1 MAKRDYAGV
10 YANMEFPP
18 YQYQPYPRHINTG
31 PHGQYEIANNEDEER
46 RIKSKFNSAH
56 TESAFP
62 NADEAVAPVVDHERE
77 ILISRALDLGVP
89 INRKWSKDKLKRIVA
104 EAEAAVDDLPA
115 DEVQGGEDKSQSDL
129 FEDSKDSEEHED
141 KDELIEQAKE
151 LGIPATRVWG
161 VPRLKASIKEA
172 LENK

>member
-18 YQYQPYPRHINTG
+18 YQYQPYPRHVTTG

-46 RIKSKFNSAH
+46 RIKSKFNSTH
-56 TESAFP
+56 TESAFSS
-62 NADEAVAPVVDHERE
+62 ADETVAPVVDHERE

-89 INRKWSKDKLKRIVA
+89 INRKWSKDKLKRIVS

-115 DEVQGGEDKSQSDL
+115 DEVQSDEDKSQPDL
-129 FEDSKDSEEHED
+129 FEESLESED